1 MHHIISVPNLTR
13 NFNMLSFG
21 IPIAI
26 FLIKAS
32 NLLTMEDVMKKLA
45 KMFEDIWVAV
55 AFAEEGIY
63 EAAVIADRQPLY
75 KEAVRAHI
83 A

>member
-1 MHHIISVPNLTR
+1 
-13 NFNMLSFG
+13 
-21 IPIAI
+21 
-26 FLIKAS
+26 
-32 NLLTMEDVMKKLA
+32 MKKLA